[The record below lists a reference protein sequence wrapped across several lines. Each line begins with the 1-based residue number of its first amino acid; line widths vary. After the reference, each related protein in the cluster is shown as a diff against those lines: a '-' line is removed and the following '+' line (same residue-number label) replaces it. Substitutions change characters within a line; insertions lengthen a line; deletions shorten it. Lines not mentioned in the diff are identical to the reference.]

1 MHVCMH
7 VWHSG
12 QHQAIALGEKKKVQN
27 EKIRA
32 QQFTIIL
39 FFLELQNGYEIK
51 KEKAM

>member
-1 MHVCMH
+1 MYVCMYD
-7 VWHSG
+7 
-12 QHQAIALGEKKKVQN
+12 ILGNIKPLLWGKKKKVQN

-39 FFLELQNGYEIK
+39 FCLELQNGYEIK

>member
-1 MHVCMH
+1 MYACMTFWATSSH
-7 VWHSG
+7 CSG
-12 QHQAIALGEKKKVQN
+12 GKKKKVQN

-39 FFLELQNGYEIK
+39 FCLELQNGYEIK

>member
-1 MHVCMH
+1 MYACMTFWATSSH
-7 VWHSG
+7 CSG
-12 QHQAIALGEKKKVQN
+12 GKKNVQN

-39 FFLELQNGYEIK
+39 FCLELQNGYEIK